1 MCDSAYLSV
10 RTSLSRAFLPSRECN
25 AYPAIVLAL
34 PEPIAHYFAADL
46 AGDASAVARCFTA
59 DAVVRDEGGS
69 FTGVTAIEQWNRQA
83 KAKYHYTVEPLSVS
97 AQHGEIVVT
106 GKVAGDFPGSPI
118 NLQHIF
124 RITGDKIVSLEIR

>member
-1 MCDSAYLSV
+1 VLS
-10 RTSLSRAFLPSRECN
+10 
-25 AYPAIVLAL
+25 L

-59 DAVVRDEGGS
+59 DAVVRDEGGT
-69 FTGVTAIEQWNRQA
+69 FTGVTAIEQWNTQA
-83 KAKYHYTVEPLSVS
+83 KAKYHYTVEPLSVN

-124 RITGDKIVSLEIR
+124 RIAGDKIVSLEIR